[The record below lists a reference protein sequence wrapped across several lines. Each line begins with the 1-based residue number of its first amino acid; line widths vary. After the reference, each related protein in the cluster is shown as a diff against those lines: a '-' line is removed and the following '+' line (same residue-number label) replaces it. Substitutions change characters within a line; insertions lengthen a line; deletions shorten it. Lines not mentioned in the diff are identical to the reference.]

1 VTIRAFGATRAKPP
15 FATGV
20 AACAEPARAPA
31 ATTAAA
37 TALPQA
43 IGSSWFPAPRAHHP
57 IRTIRDASRPA
68 TLGGMGIR
76 QWFSKQRKQ
85 ADEDAVK
92 RAEDEMRSGSYE
104 EREDIAGDMEGMAA
118 DNRAARRG
126 SMWSGRDVDPRL

>member
-1 VTIRAFGATRAKPP
+1 MTRDRPKGTIHDT
-15 FATGV
+15 
-20 AACAEPARAPA
+20 
-31 ATTAAA
+31 
-37 TALPQA
+37 L
-43 IGSSWFPAPRAHHP
+43 
-57 IRTIRDASRPA
+57 RPA

-76 QWFSKQRKQ
+76 QWFSKQRKR

-104 EREDIAGDMEGMAA
+104 EREDIAGDIEGLAA